1 MKKILEYKNFNGLT
15 EQELLE
21 MSNIGYK
28 VTGIKD
34 VIIWIGPNPDYHWK
48 RIKISNI
55 ANKYSG
61 EDCFTLTIPDFK
73 VVGEVNKK
81 LITTEV
87 LEKIKE
93 FVTINYQT
101 ISEYSDYKI
110 LTDEFIE
117 KLKKV

>member
-1 MKKILEYKNFNGLT
+1 MKKILEYIDFNSLT

-34 VIIWIGPNPDYHWK
+34 VIIWIGPNPKHHWN

-55 ANKYSG
+55 PNKYSG
-61 EDCFTLTIPDFK
+61 ENCFTLTIPDFK
-73 VVGEVNKK
+73 IIGEVNSK
-81 LITTEV
+81 LITNEV
-87 LEKIKE
+87 LEQIKK
-93 FVTINYQT
+93 FVNINYQT
-101 ISEYSDYKI
+101 ICDYSEYKI

-117 KLKKV
+117 KLKKI